1 MKTVKSS
8 TKSLSLQPCPPRHW
22 SSERGTRNC
31 ADEVTRMPERTPFPT
46 GSIGASSFGRMNDSP
61 CTCLAVLRSGYQ
73 APARII
79 AAIGSSSFSSCR
91 EDGRCIA
98 QITIVRSTES
108 RRLSSCPL
116 EELARIYVASAGK
129 LNTHYTYALQTGY
142 SSSFLITWES
152 SKSKNRTR
160 R

>member
-1 MKTVKSS
+1 M
-8 TKSLSLQPCPPRHW
+8 
-22 SSERGTRNC
+22 
-31 ADEVTRMPERTPFPT
+31 
-46 GSIGASSFGRMNDSP
+46 
-61 CTCLAVLRSGYQ
+61 
-73 APARII
+73 
-79 AAIGSSSFSSCR
+79 
-91 EDGRCIA
+91 A

-152 SKSKNRTR
+152 TKSRNHTR
-160 R
+160 RWTTTKTEMFKRFATTFHATLIGSIEEIAVRGRCRDRMERQAEFFEFILGSFLILKLIFGCYKNNPFVDKCVESMFFFITRLK